1 MSPSLLVVAHALYSL
16 WSHRVFVVLSLISC
30 SLPLP
35 KVRKYSRVHPFAHYH
50 VRSSWVHVLLGV
62 VRFMQIAYLR
72 LSLTIRLVNLLT
84 RQRWLT
90 DGIWTLL
97 LTVSYSSTPEAQ
109 LMDSLIT
116 HRLLMF
122 PYQDGRNKWLHNINL
137 YARPAHGNTLSGVC
151 ST

>member
-1 MSPSLLVVAHALYSL
+1 MRYIHCGPIASLL
-16 WSHRVFVVLSLISC
+16 FC
-30 SLPLP
+30 PL
-35 KVRKYSRVHPFAHYH
+35 FLAHYH
-50 VRSSWVHVLLGV
+50 WPRFVSTLGYILLRTTMYVQAGPHVLLGV